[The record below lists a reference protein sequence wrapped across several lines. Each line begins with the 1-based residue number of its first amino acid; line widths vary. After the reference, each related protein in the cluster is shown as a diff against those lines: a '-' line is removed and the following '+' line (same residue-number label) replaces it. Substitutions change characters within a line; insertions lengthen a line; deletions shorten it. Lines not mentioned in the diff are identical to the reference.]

1 MHRIGLQPSVI
12 ICSEIMPRH
21 HENCAISSTAAFA
34 VALLLFITTS
44 VVPSAG
50 QIAVTTYHYDNYR
63 TGWNQNESVLTPAKV
78 EKRTFGLLQK
88 VKLDDQVDAQPLVVP
103 GVVITAGR
111 HQGTHD
117 VAYVATESNTVY
129 AIDVHTGT
137 VLLSPNFG
145 TPVSYPLGCR
155 FNGPNVGI
163 NSTPV
168 IDSESKTLYA
178 MVYTQDPSG
187 PAYRLHA
194 LDLGNLTDKVA
205 PQLVVASHELTNG
218 TTFTF
223 NATYQR
229 QRPALLLANGSI
241 YAGFGSFCDAAANFS
256 RGWLLGWTAGT
267 LEPFPSNQL
276 NDQQAT
282 DKDDFFLSAIW
293 MSGYGPATD
302 DEGNILFVTGN
313 SEPNTYDGISNLQE
327 SVVKISSTLTTVLD
341 LFTPSDQVSLDKGD
355 VDFGSGGVLVLP
367 DQPGAKPHLAVAA
380 GKDGNMYFMNE
391 DDLGGYSP
399 KKNHVLGT
407 YSVGGCWCGQ
417 SYYVDPTDGLGRVVS
432 SGGAVANVWR
442 VQTSPKPALD
452 LAISSSS
459 IGGGQHQPGF
469 FTTISSNGTS
479 HPVIWALAHP
489 ANTKT
494 APLRLLA
501 FNPDSG
507 KKTMKR
513 LFSVTAG
520 AWPNL
525 SGNANLVP
533 VVANGQVFVASN
545 KQLQI
550 FGLLGKQ
557 SKNGVKQ

>member
-1 MHRIGLQPSVI
+1 MFGQW
-12 ICSEIMPRH
+12 EIPDTIMTRH
-21 HENCAISSTAAFA
+21 HGNCATGGTVALA
-34 VALLLFITTS
+34 VAIVLFITIS
-44 VVPSAG
+44 VAPSAG
-50 QIAVTTYHYDNYR
+50 QIAVTTYHYNNHR
-63 TGWNQNESVLTPAKV
+63 TGWNQHETLLKPDNVGK
-78 EKRTFGLLQK
+78 KTFGLLHK
-88 VKLDDQVDAQPLVVP
+88 VTLDDQVDAQPLVVP
-103 GVVITAGR
+103 GVVITAGK

-163 NSTPV
+163 NSTPA
-168 IDSESKTLYA
+168 IDRESKTLYV
-178 MVYTQDPSG
+178 MIYTQDQSG

-194 LDLGNLTDKVA
+194 LDLGSLTNKVA

-218 TTFTF
+218 TTYTF
-223 NATYQR
+223 NATYER

-241 YAGFGSFCDAAANFS
+241 YAGFGSFCDAAANLS

-276 NDQQAT
+276 NDLQAN
-282 DKDDFFLSAIW
+282 DNDDFFLSAIW

-313 SEPNTYDGISNLQE
+313 SDPNTYDGVTNLQE
-327 SVVKISSTLTTVLD
+327 SVVKVSSTLTTVLD
-341 LFTPSDQVSLDKGD
+341 LFTPSDQISLDKGD

-367 DQPGAKPHLAVAA
+367 DQPGPKPHLAVAA

-391 DDLGGYSP
+391 DHLGGYSP
-399 KKNHVLGT
+399 KKNNVLGT
-407 YSVGGCWCGQ
+407 YSVGVCFCGQ

-432 SGGAVANVWR
+432 SGGAIAKVWR
-442 VQTSPKPALD
+442 VKTSPKPALE
-452 LAISSSS
+452 LAISSPS
-459 IGGGQHQPGF
+459 IGGGQGQPGF
-469 FTTISSNGTS
+469 FTTISSNGTA
-479 HPVIWALAHP
+479 HPIIWALAHP

-507 KKTMKR
+507 KTTMKE
-513 LFSVTAG
+513 LFAEVAG
-520 AWPNL
+520 DWPNL
-525 SGNANLVP
+525 TGNANLVP
-533 VVANGQVFVASN
+533 VVANGQVFVASY

-550 FGLLGKQ
+550 FGLLPKQGNRAGK
-557 SKNGVKQ
+557 K